1 LPYPLRPTRARTAL
15 LLTVLLALCL
25 ALAACGSDDDAS
37 SDSASTG
44 TGGASSAAFPVT
56 VTGGAFG
63 DTTVEKAPKRV
74 VTLGWSDQDVVVA
87 LGVKPV
93 GVFDIGPDFPQGI
106 GPWGKEQLG
115 GAKPE
120 LLSMADGVP
129 FEKIAA
135 LRPDLIVAVQS
146 GVTQADYDKLSQ
158 VAPTVTYAKG
168 RGAYVSPWEEQT
180 AIIGKA
186 LGQEAKARELVASTK
201 ARIAQARTDHP
212 DLQGKTF
219 SYMARQDADQVGLYL
234 PNDLRVKFLT
244 DLGMKLSPGQV
255 AATKDVKD
263 NFFVDVSYERLGTL
277 DADAL
282 VAWFNTPKDRET
294 FTGRS
299 VFQGLP
305 VVKRGGFVPLDLVQA
320 QAQGAPTVLSIPW
333 AIDNVVPLIE
343 QGLKG
348 KGPKE

>member
-1 LPYPLRPTRARTAL
+1 VPLPLRLLRARTAL
-15 LLTVLLALCL
+15 LVALLLTACL
-25 ALAACGSDDDAS
+25 ALAACGSDDESSSDAAAPSGGAAS
-37 SDSASTG
+37 S
-44 TGGASSAAFPVT
+44 AFPVT

-63 DTTVEKAPKRV
+63 DATVKESPKRV

-93 GVFDIGPDFPQGI
+93 GVFDIGPDFPEGI

-115 GAKPE
+115 GEKPE
-120 LLSMADGVP
+120 LLSMADGIP
-129 FEKIAA
+129 FEKVAS

-146 GVTQADYDKLSQ
+146 GVTQADYDKLAKI
-158 VAPTVTYAKG
+158 APTVTYAKG
-168 RGAYVSPWEEQT
+168 RGAYVSPWDEQ
-180 AIIGKA
+180 AVRIGQA
-186 LGQEAKARELVASTK
+186 LGQEAKAKELVASTK
-201 ARIAQARTDHP
+201 QALAQAKTDHP

-255 AATKDVKD
+255 AATKGVTD
-263 NFFVDVSYERLGTL
+263 NFYVDVSYERLGTL

-282 VAWFNTPKDRET
+282 VAWFNPPKDRET

-299 VFQGLP
+299 VFQSLP
-305 VVKRGGFVPLDLVQA
+305 VVKKGGFVPLDLIQA

-348 KGPKE
+348 EGPKE